1 MSVHPRKIL
10 LALGALVAFA
20 VPALAQT
27 TLTITCRCVAGGVN
41 DAEVQWLQNYVIPNF
56 EKAMADKGTPVKV
69 ALTQFGGTDE
79 ALKQQYALD
88 LSVHKGYDVM
98 AFDGFWIPEF
108 ASGGLLK
115 PLETVA
121 GSAVAGWDGW
131 SHISTGIQDIM
142 AYDGHRYGIA
152 NGTDVRMIFYRK
164 DILQK
169 AGVPNADAWQP
180 TSWQDILDTAQMV
193 KKAMPDSYPLQI
205 DAGTNMGEATTLQGY
220 YMLILGTG
228 EQPFMNGKWVVK
240 SQGILDTLNFYK
252 KIYVDTKVGDQRV
265 QLVKDGRNQSFA
277 NFRDGV
283 TSMLVESDWF
293 YRSVTKPGSEFAVA
307 NRDQVMGWAKMPA
320 EKPGMGVRG
329 QSFVTASGG
338 TGWVLNPN
346 TAHPAE
352 AWDLLAFMNGKAAR
366 DDFEAYQPTISAR
379 DDVPVPNNPFLTN
392 TAKTLLPLTVSR
404 PNNDAYAKVSE
415 QIQLMTENVVSGQM
429 SPQQAM
435 DAYAAAVTQI
445 VGADNTVDLLKTASN

>member
-1 MSVHPRKIL
+1 MFALPKRIL
-10 LALGALVAFA
+10 IALGTMIVLA
-20 VPALAQT
+20 VPAFAQT
-27 TLTITCRCVAGGVN
+27 AVTITCRCVAGGVN
-41 DAEVQWLQNYVIPNF
+41 DAEVQWITKYVIPNF
-56 EKAMADKGTPVKV
+56 EQQMSNQGTPVKV
-69 ALTQFGGTDE
+69 TLNQFGGSDE

-108 ASGGLLK
+108 ASGGLLQ
-115 PLETVA
+115 PLDSVA
-121 GSAVAGWDGW
+121 GNAVTNWDGW
-131 SHISTGIQDIM
+131 AHISQGIQDIM
-142 AYDGHRYGIA
+142 SYEGNRYGIA

-164 DILQK
+164 DIFQK
-169 AGVPNADAWQP
+169 AGIANADSWQP
-180 TSWQDILDTAQMV
+180 HSWQDIVDTAQ
-193 KKAMPDSYPLQI
+193 KIKAAIPNSYPLQI

-228 EQPFMNGKWVVK
+228 ERPFMNGKWVVK
-240 SQGILDTLNFYK
+240 SPGILATLNFYK
-252 KIYVDTKVGDQRV
+252 EIYNDYQLGDQRV

-293 YRSVTKPGSEFAVA
+293 YRSVTKPGSEFAVK

-320 EKPGMGVRG
+320 EKPGMGIRG
-329 QSFVTASGG
+329 QDFVTASGG

-346 TAHPAE
+346 SAHPQL

-366 DDFEAYQPTISAR
+366 DAFETYQPTISAR
-379 DDVPVPNNPFLTN
+379 DDVPVPNNDFLTT

-404 PNNDAYAKVSE
+404 PNNDSYAKVSE
-415 QIQLMTENVVSGQM
+415 QIQRMTENVVSGQM
-429 SPQQAM
+429 TPQQAM

-445 VGADNTVDLLKTASN
+445 VGANNTVDLTKSATN